1 MRRTSFLNFLSLLPG
16 VVCAIAS
23 TAALMTVCFSE
34 IASAATVEKV
44 KGSAAIISYGE
55 DETQPAKGDKVFA
68 TENGKRKAL
77 MEVVQIK
84 NGKAKVKITKGKV
97 KEGMEVV
104 AGKAKATADSGD
116 GEGDPEADAEESTS
130 KKKRPRSA
138 GAATLFKDMTVGFLG
153 GYAMDSQSVTI
164 TGSAAQAMTGSGFSV
179 RGFAD
184 IPVAGSLALLTRV
197 GAEQFNVKKDDFKSE
212 ILYAVVDLMLKYSFA
227 STGFVPFA
235 MGGLGLHFPISKA
248 SNILDVNRVSST
260 TVFYAGGGF
269 NFVMGSSSYMQLT
282 AEYGMFP
289 PSNDVSTTLIA
300 IRGGL
305 GFRF

>member
-1 MRRTSFLNFLSLLPG
+1 MRRTSFLNFSFPVTGAFFSAVTIML
-16 VVCAIAS
+16 VMTICAGQH
-23 TAALMTVCFSE
+23 
-34 IASAATVEKV
+34 ASAATIEKV
-44 KGSAAIISYGE
+44 KGSSAIVSYGD

-84 NGKAKVKITKGKV
+84 NGKAKVKITKGKA

-104 AGKAKATADSGD
+104 SGKAKATADSGED
-116 GEGDPEADAEESTS
+116 DPNAGAEETGG

-138 GAATLFKDMTVGFLG
+138 GAATLFKDMTVGILG
-153 GYAMDSQSVTI
+153 GYAMDSQSVTV

-197 GAEQFNVKKDDFKSE
+197 GAEQFNVLKDDFKSE

-227 STGFVPFA
+227 PTGFVPFA
-235 MGGLGLHFPISKA
+235 MGGLGLHFPISKK
-248 SNILDVNRVSST
+248 SNILDVNRISST

-269 NFVMGSSSYMQLT
+269 NFVMGSSTYMQLT

-289 PSNDVSTTLIA
+289 PSNDVTTSLIA
-300 IRGGL
+300 VRGGL

>member
-1 MRRTSFLNFLSLLPG
+1 MPG
-16 VVCAIAS
+16 VAFSLAS
-23 TAALMTVCFSE
+23 TALMITFGLSQF
-34 IASAATVEKV
+34 ASAATVEKV
-44 KGSAAIISYGE
+44 KGSAAIVFYGE

-84 NGKAKVKITKGKV
+84 NGKAKVKITKGKA

-104 AGKAKATADSGD
+104 SGKAKATADSG
-116 GEGDPEADAEESTS
+116 EGDPDAAAEDSSS
-130 KKKRPRSA
+130 KKKPLRSA

-153 GYAMDSQSVTI
+153 GYAMNSQSVTI
-164 TGSAAQAMTGSGFSV
+164 TGSAAQAMAGSGFSV

-197 GAEQFNVKKDDFKSE
+197 GAEQFNVMKDSFKSE

-227 STGFVPFA
+227 PSGFVPFA
-235 MGGLGLHFPISKA
+235 MGGLGLHFPISKT

-269 NFVMGSSSYMQLT
+269 NFVMGGSTYMQLT

-289 PSNDVSTTLIA
+289 PSNDVSTSLIA
-300 IRGGL
+300 VRGGI

>member
-1 MRRTSFLNFLSLLPG
+1 MRRTSFLNFQTLVTS
-16 VVCAIAS
+16 AS
-23 TAALMTVCFSE
+23 GALVATALMMTICLGQQ
-34 IASAATVEKV
+34 ASAATIEKV
-44 KGSAAIISYGE
+44 KGSAAIVSYGE
-55 DETQPAKGDKVFA
+55 DEEQPAKGDKVFA

-84 NGKAKVKITKGKV
+84 NGKAKVKITKGKA

-104 AGKAKATADSGD
+104 GGKAKAAA
-116 GEGDPEADAEESTS
+116 GEDDPDAAAEESGG

-138 GAATLFKDMTVGFLG
+138 GAATLFKDMTVGILG

-197 GAEQFNVKKDDFKSE
+197 GAEQFNVMKDDFKSE

-235 MGGLGLHFPISKA
+235 MGGLGLHFPISKT

-269 NFVMGSSSYMQLT
+269 NFVMGSSTYMQLT

-289 PSNDVSTTLIA
+289 PSNDVTTSLIA
-300 IRGGL
+300 VRGGL

>member
-1 MRRTSFLNFLSLLPG
+1 MRRTSFFFSQSL
-16 VVCAIAS
+16 VAIALL
-23 TAALMTVCFSE
+23 ALAMILSASE
-34 IASAATVEKV
+34 YAIGATIEKV
-44 KGSAAIISYGE
+44 KGSAAIVSYGE
-55 DETQPAKGDKVFA
+55 DEPEPAKGDKAFA

-77 MEVVQIK
+77 LEIVQFK
-84 NGKAKVKITKGKV
+84 NGKAKVKITKGKA

-104 AGKAKATADSGD
+104 SGKAKAATD
-116 GEGDPEADAEESTS
+116 GGEEDPDAPAEDEPVG
-130 KKKRPRSA
+130 KKKRTKTA
-138 GAATLFKDMTVGFLG
+138 GAATIFKDMTVGILG
-153 GYAMDSQSVTI
+153 GYAMDSQTVTI
-164 TGSAAQAMTGSGFSV
+164 NSVAQSMAGSGFSV

-197 GAEQFNVKKDDFKSE
+197 GAEQFNVLKDDSKSE

-227 STGFVPFA
+227 NTGFVPFA
-235 MGGLGLHFPISKA
+235 MGGLGLHFPISKT

-269 NFVMGSSSYMQLT
+269 NFVMSGSMYMQLT

-289 PSNDVSTTLIA
+289 PSNDVTTSMIA
-300 IRGGL
+300 VRGGL

>member
-1 MRRTSFLNFLSLLPG
+1 MRRTSFLNFLSLLAG
-16 VVCAIAS
+16 VVFAIAS
-23 TAALMTVCFSE
+23 TTAMMTVFCNE
-34 IASAATVEKV
+34 IASAATVERV

-55 DETQPAKGDKVFA
+55 DETPPEKGDKVFA
-68 TENGKRKAL
+68 TENGKRKAI

-84 NGKAKVKITKGKV
+84 NGKAKVKITKGKA

-104 AGKAKATADSGD
+104 SAKAKGNSDS
-116 GEGDPEADAEESTS
+116 DAANEESGGDS
-130 KKKRPRSA
+130 KRPRSA

-197 GAEQFNVKKDDFKSE
+197 GAEQFNVKKEDSKSE

-235 MGGLGLHFPISKA
+235 MGGIGLHFPISKA
-248 SNILDVNRVSST
+248 SNILDVNRISST

-289 PSNDVSTTLIA
+289 PSNDVTTSLIA
-300 IRGGL
+300 IRGGV

>member
-1 MRRTSFLNFLSLLPG
+1 MRRTSFLNLQSLVTG
-16 VVCAIAS
+16 AA
-23 TAALMTVCFSE
+23 TALMMTICLGQQ
-34 IASAATVEKV
+34 ASAATIEKV
-44 KGSAAIISYGE
+44 KGSAAIVSYGE
-55 DETQPAKGDKVFA
+55 DEAQPAKGDKVFA

-84 NGKAKVKITKGKV
+84 NGKAKVKITKGKA

-104 AGKAKATADSGD
+104 GGKAKAAA
-116 GEGDPEADAEESTS
+116 GEDDPDAAAEESGG

-138 GAATLFKDMTVGFLG
+138 GAATLFKDMTVGILG

-197 GAEQFNVKKDDFKSE
+197 GAEQFNVMKDDFKSE

-235 MGGLGLHFPISKA
+235 MGGLGLHFPISKT

-269 NFVMGSSSYMQLT
+269 NFVMGSSTYMQLT

-289 PSNDVSTTLIA
+289 PSNDVTTSLIA
-300 IRGGL
+300 VRGGL

>member
-1 MRRTSFLNFLSLLPG
+1 MRRTSFLNFQALVTS
-16 VVCAIAS
+16 AS
-23 TAALMTVCFSE
+23 GALVATVLMMTTC
-34 IASAATVEKV
+34 IGQQASAATIEKV
-44 KGSAAIISYGE
+44 KGSAAIVSYGE
-55 DETQPAKGDKVFA
+55 DEAQPAKGDKVFA

-84 NGKAKVKITKGKV
+84 NGKAKVKITKGKA

-104 AGKAKATADSGD
+104 GGKAKAAADA
-116 GEGDPEADAEESTS
+116 GEEDADAGAEESGG

-138 GAATLFKDMTVGFLG
+138 GAATLFKDMTVGILG

-197 GAEQFNVKKDDFKSE
+197 GAEQFNVMKDDFKSE

-227 STGFVPFA
+227 PTGFVPFA
-235 MGGLGLHFPISKA
+235 MGGLGLHFPISKT

-269 NFVMGSSSYMQLT
+269 NFVMGSSTYMQLT

-289 PSNDVSTTLIA
+289 PSNDVTTSLIA
-300 IRGGL
+300 VRGGL

>member
-1 MRRTSFLNFLSLLPG
+1 MRRTSFLNFFSLLHG
-16 VVCAIAS
+16 VVFAIAS
-23 TAALMTVCFSE
+23 TAALMTVCLSE
-34 IASAATVEKV
+34 TASAATVEKV

-104 AGKAKATADSGD
+104 SGKAKATADSG
-116 GEGDPEADAEESTS
+116 EGDAEADAEESTS

-248 SNILDVNRVSST
+248 SNILDVNRISST

-269 NFVMGSSSYMQLT
+269 NFVLGSSSYLQLT